1 MCIILYIHH
10 ITLKKF
16 VNLDP
21 LKPKIMKLTYIGQ
34 QHSTL
39 IGQQY
44 ILHSQSH

>member
-1 MCIILYIHH
+1 MCIILYMSSYYI
-10 ITLKKF
+10 KKF

-21 LKPKIMKLTYIGQ
+21 LKPKIMKLTYIGK

-39 IGQQY
+39 TGQQY